1 MSIEDELL
9 RLAQLCR
16 SQARLTED
24 RAVKQ
29 ALRNLGDHYESEA
42 KKLLEHFSAN
52 LPQSDQS

>member
-1 MSIEDELL
+1 MSIEGELL

-29 ALRNLGDHYESEA
+29 ALRKLGNHYESEA
-42 KKLLEHFSAN
+42 KKLQGHLSEN
-52 LPQSDQS
+52 LPQSD